1 MADESLI
8 KADKDYTEILD
19 RELPVIEKLSKVII
33 IFFECDKIP
42 LEMVNQTC

>member
-33 IFFECDKIP
+33 FLEFDKIS